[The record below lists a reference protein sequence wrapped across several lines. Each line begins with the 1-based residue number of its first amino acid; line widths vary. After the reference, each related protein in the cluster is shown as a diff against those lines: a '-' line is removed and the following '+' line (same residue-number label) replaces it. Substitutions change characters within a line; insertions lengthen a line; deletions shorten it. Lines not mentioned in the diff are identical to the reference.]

1 MSDFSSLLKYEEIK
15 QQIHELLQ
23 ISQKKLMDIII
34 ISQTLKWAAVFGLFW
49 GRFIHL
55 FGNEPQRSSAQ
66 IFFMLIR
73 SHFVTD
79 FSFCFK
85 DVFFGS
91 FNYSEEN
98 IRKYNFNLCFLLAKF
113 HIHKQKSVSKSL
125 FSLFKV
131 DLDEYIVTIQSSV
144 HPTAE
149 KTSSLYSYMCS

>member
-1 MSDFSSLLKYEEIK
+1 
-15 QQIHELLQ
+15 
-23 ISQKKLMDIII
+23 
-34 ISQTLKWAAVFGLFW
+34 
-49 GRFIHL
+49 
-55 FGNEPQRSSAQ
+55 
-66 IFFMLIR
+66 MLIR

-131 DLDEYIVTIQSSV
+131 DLDKYMETIQSSV
-144 HPTAE
+144 HPKAE